1 MLFDDRLRDLL
12 SAAQSI
18 AIVGAKDRPGSPVEH
33 VGRYLLEAGYR
44 IFPVHPVRREVWGL
58 PAFRS
63 LGELPASPDVV
74 CLFRAPQYCPEHARE
89 VLTLTRLP
97 LLFWLQEGIRSPE
110 AGQIMADAGVPV
122 VEDMCMETVHRRL
135 FPSSSRCFSC
145 RRCGHCCSGRGG
157 IVVGPRDLRRLA
169 DFFRMSAEEFLER
182 HTENMRGKT
191 MLKTGQDGFCAFFS
205 SDSGCTVH
213 VVRPDVCRAWPY
225 FRGNLVDHVSY
236 ALARED
242 CPGISSNCVHPVFAR
257 EGFAYLNAHKLL
269 ARDSAREG
277 RALVVHEDELPPA
290 PEAPAYTGEYS
301 A

>member
-97 LLFWLQEGIRSPE
+97 LLFWMQEGIRSPE

-157 IVVGPRDLRRLA
+157 IVVGPRDLLRLA

-191 MLKTGQDGFCAFFS
+191 RTVSAPFFHPTAAAPCMWSVPMYAVHGPTSGAILWIMSVMPWPGKTVPAS
-205 SDSGCTVH
+205 
-213 VVRPDVCRAWPY
+213 RPIACIR
-225 FRGNLVDHVSY
+225 FLR
-236 ALARED
+236 
-242 CPGISSNCVHPVFAR
+242 
-257 EGFAYLNAHKLL
+257 
-269 ARDSAREG
+269 G
-277 RALVVHEDELPPA
+277 RALP
-290 PEAPAYTGEYS
+290 T
-301 A
+301 

>member
-97 LLFWLQEGIRSPE
+97 LLF
-110 AGQIMADAGVPV
+110 
-122 VEDMCMETVHRRL
+122 
-135 FPSSSRCFSC
+135 
-145 RRCGHCCSGRGG
+145 
-157 IVVGPRDLRRLA
+157 
-169 DFFRMSAEEFLER
+169 
-182 HTENMRGKT
+182 
-191 MLKTGQDGFCAFFS
+191 
-205 SDSGCTVH
+205 
-213 VVRPDVCRAWPY
+213 
-225 FRGNLVDHVSY
+225 
-236 ALARED
+236 
-242 CPGISSNCVHPVFAR
+242 
-257 EGFAYLNAHKLL
+257 
-269 ARDSAREG
+269 
-277 RALVVHEDELPPA
+277 
-290 PEAPAYTGEYS
+290 
-301 A
+301 

>member
-97 LLFWLQEGIRSPE
+97 LLFWMQEGIRSPE

-135 FPSSSRCFSC
+135 FPPLPAVFPAAAADTAVPDAEVLL
-145 RRCGHCCSGRGG
+145 SGRG
-157 IVVGPRDLRRLA
+157 ICSV
-169 DFFRMSAEEFLER
+169 
-182 HTENMRGKT
+182 
-191 MLKTGQDGFCAFFS
+191 
-205 SDSGCTVH
+205 
-213 VVRPDVCRAWPY
+213 WP
-225 FRGNLVDHVSY
+225 
-236 ALARED
+236 
-242 CPGISSNCVHPVFAR
+242 ISSA
-257 EGFAYLNAHKLL
+257 
-269 ARDSAREG
+269 
-277 RALVVHEDELPPA
+277 
-290 PEAPAYTGEYS
+290 
-301 A
+301 